1 MAYGMPAY
9 PAEPRIEQGDHMAGN
24 NVLVAY
30 FSRAGENYVN
40 GAVRKLAQGNTQVV
54 ARMVAEITGGDLF
67 RIEPVR
73 TYAADYAA
81 CTEEAADEKRR
92 AARPE
97 LRALPESIDGYD
109 TVVLGYPN
117 WWGTMPMAVYT
128 FLESLDFAGKA
139 ILPFCTHEGSGLSST
154 ERDIAKACP
163 EAQVLA
169 GLAIHGADVAMA
181 PERVRP
187 AVEAWLSRIA

>member
-1 MAYGMPAY
+1 MA
-9 PAEPRIEQGDHMAGN
+9 EESK
-24 NVLVAY
+24 VLVAY

-40 GAVRKLAQGNTQVV
+40 GAVRKLAQGNTEVV
-54 ARMVAEITGGDLF
+54 AQMAAEIAGGDLF

-73 TYAADYAA
+73 TYAADYTA

-97 LRALPESIDGYD
+97 LRALPASLDGYN
-109 TVVLGYPN
+109 TIVLGYPN

-128 FLESLDFAGKA
+128 FLESFDFAGKI

-154 ERDIAKACP
+154 ERDIARACP
-163 EAQVLA
+163 EAQVLS
-169 GLAIHGADVAMA
+169 GLAIHGADVATA

-187 AVEAWLSRIA
+187 TLTSWLTSNLGTGSN

>member
-1 MAYGMPAY
+1 MVQEQSTQ
-9 PAEPRIEQGDHMAGN
+9 AER
-24 NVLVAY
+24 VLVAY

-40 GAVRKLAQGNTQVV
+40 GAVRKLAQGNTAVV
-54 ARMVAEITGGDLF
+54 AQMVAEITGGDLF
-67 RIEPVR
+67 QIDTVHA
-73 TYAADYAA
+73 YAADYTA

-97 LRALPESIDGYD
+97 LRVLPESLDGYD

-128 FLESLDFAGKA
+128 FLESFDFAGKT

-154 ERDIAKACP
+154 ERDIARTCP
-163 EAQVLA
+163 EAQALA
-169 GLAIHGADVAMA
+169 GLAIHGADVATA
-181 PERVRP
+181 PERVRS
-187 AVEAWLSRIA
+187 ALTSWLTSNLGTGSN